1 VLAQMENPDDSTV
14 APAGPPPP
22 DVSLI
27 SRLAAVA
34 ALAVA
39 VVVVVLLL
47 FGGGP
52 AYTVKIDFQD
62 ASGLVSGDLVMI
74 GPANVG
80 AVQSIGLAPNG
91 AAQIVIGV
99 DSDAAPLHQGTIAR
113 IFQNSLSGI
122 ANKYVTLSPG
132 PQNAPAIPAGGTIP
146 EQNTHA
152 DVSLDQ
158 LFDAVNPATRNGL
171 RGFIRGEAASIQ
183 GKSVQANRTLEYL
196 APALA
201 STSNV
206 TAELTRNEPAFDGLL
221 VQGAQTMQV
230 LAARASELTQLVS
243 NGSAATGAIASRS
256 NALEQALAL
265 LPGALNHSTR
275 TFAGLRTTLDALD
288 PLVRESIPQDR
299 RLEPF
304 ARALK
309 NFSRESIPVL
319 AQLSGLL
326 KAPPGVG
333 DLTTLLRATPSL
345 ARIAIPAFPRMIAQ
359 MNYSQPQLD
368 YLREY
373 APDVVAALT
382 NLGQLGGYYDA
393 NGHYARTQPVFN
405 AFTVNASNQLEPIP
419 AFATR
424 ATGLHIVK
432 SRCPGGAVQPA
443 PDGSAP
449 WAVPGCAPSSTPPG
463 P

>member
-1 VLAQMENPDDSTV
+1 
-14 APAGPPPP
+14 
-22 DVSLI
+22 
-27 SRLAAVA
+27 
-34 ALAVA
+34 
-39 VVVVVLLL
+39 
-47 FGGGP
+47 
-52 AYTVKIDFQD
+52 
-62 ASGLVSGDLVMI
+62 
-74 GPANVG
+74 
-80 AVQSIGLAPNG
+80 
-91 AAQIVIGV
+91 
-99 DSDAAPLHQGTIAR
+99 
-113 IFQNSLSGI
+113 
-122 ANKYVTLSPG
+122 
-132 PQNAPAIPAGGTIP
+132 
-146 EQNTHA
+146 
-152 DVSLDQ
+152 
-158 LFDAVNPATRNGL
+158 L

-230 LAARASELTQLVS
+230 LAARTSELTQLVS

-265 LPGALNHSTR
+265 LPEALNHSTR

-326 KAPPGVG
+326 KAPAGVG

-382 NLGQLGGYYDA
+382 NLGQLGAYYDA
-393 NGHYARTQPVFN
+393 NGHYARTQPVFD
-405 AFTVNASNQLEPIP
+405 AFTVNAANQLEPIP

-424 ATGLHIVK
+424 DAGLHVVK

-449 WAVPGCAPSSTPPG
+449 WVVPGCDPSSTPPG

>member
-1 VLAQMENPDDSTV
+1 MENPEDSTV

-27 SRLAAVA
+27 SRIAALV

-39 VVVVVLLL
+39 IVVVVLLL

-62 ASGLVSGDLVMI
+62 ASGLVAGDLVMI
-74 GPANVG
+74 GPASVG
-80 AVQSIGLAPNG
+80 SVQSIGLSPNG
-91 AAQIVIGV
+91 EAQIVIGV

-113 IFQNSLSGI
+113 IYEDSLSGI

-132 PQNAPAIPAGGTIP
+132 PQSAATIPAGGTIP
-146 EQNTHA
+146 EQDSHS

-158 LFDAVNPATRNGL
+158 LFDALNPPTRNGL

-183 GKSVQANRTLEYL
+183 GKALQANRTLEYL

-206 TAELTRNEPAFDGLL
+206 TAELTRSEPTFDGLL
-221 VQGAQTMQV
+221 VQGAQAMQQ
-230 LAARASELTQLVS
+230 LAARTSELTQLVA
-243 NGSAATGAIASRS
+243 NGSAATGAIASQS
-256 NALEQALAL
+256 NALERALAL
-265 LPGALNHSTR
+265 LPGALNHSTS

-288 PLVRESIPQDR
+288 PLVRKSIPQDR

-309 NFSRESIPVL
+309 NFSLESIPVL

-333 DLTTLLRATPSL
+333 DLTTLLEDTPSL

-359 MNYSQPQLD
+359 MNYSQQQVD
-368 YLREY
+368 YFREY
-373 APDVVAALT
+373 TPDVVAALT
-382 NLGQLGGYYDA
+382 NLGQLGAYYDA

-405 AFTVNASNQLEPIP
+405 AFAVNSANQLEPMP
-419 AFATR
+419 SFETR
-424 ATGLHIVK
+424 DTGLHVVK
-432 SRCPGGAVQPA
+432 SRCPGGAVQPPA
-443 PDGSAP
+443 DGSAP
-449 WAVPGCAPSSTPPG
+449 WAVPGCDPTSTPPG

>member
-1 VLAQMENPDDSTV
+1 MENPDDSTV

-27 SRLAAVA
+27 ARLAAVA

-39 VVVVVLLL
+39 IVVVVLVL

-52 AYTVKIDFQD
+52 SYTVKINFQD
-62 ASGLVSGDLVMI
+62 ASGLVTGDLVMV

-80 AVQSIGLAPNG
+80 SVQSIGLAPNG

-113 IFQNSLSGI
+113 IYENSLSGI

-132 PQNAPAIPAGGTIP
+132 PQSASTIPSGGTIP
-146 EQNTHA
+146 EQDTYAN
-152 DVSLDQ
+152 VSLDQ
-158 LFDAVNPATRNGL
+158 VFDTLNGATRNGL

-183 GKSVQANRTLEYL
+183 GKSAEANKTLEYL
-196 APALA
+196 APALS

-206 TAELTRNEPAFDGLL
+206 TAELTRSEPTFDGLL
-221 VQGAQTMQV
+221 VQGAQTMQQ
-230 LAARASELTQLVS
+230 LASRTSELTQLVS
-243 NGSAATGAIASRS
+243 NGNAATGAIASQS
-256 NALEQALAL
+256 NALQRALAL
-265 LPGALNHSTR
+265 LPGALNHSTS

-288 PLVRESIPQDR
+288 PLVRKSIPQDR

-333 DLTTLLRATPSL
+333 DLTTLLQATPSL

-359 MNYSQPQLD
+359 MNYSQPQVD
-368 YLREY
+368 YFREY
-373 APDVVAALT
+373 TPDVVAALS
-382 NLGQLGGYYDA
+382 NLGQLGAYYDA

-405 AFTVNASNQLEPIP
+405 AFSVNSSNQLEPIP
-419 AFATR
+419 SFATR
-424 ATGLHIVK
+424 DTGLQVVK
-432 SRCPGGAVQPA
+432 ARCPGAAVQPTA
-443 PDGSAP
+443 DGSAP
-449 WAVPGCAPSSTPPG
+449 WAVPGCDTSSTPPG

>member
-1 VLAQMENPDDSTV
+1 MENPDDSTV

-27 SRLAAVA
+27 ARLAALV

-39 VVVVVLLL
+39 IVVVVLLL

-62 ASGLVSGDLVMI
+62 ASGLVTGDLVLI

-80 AVQSIGLAPNG
+80 SVQSIGLAPNG
-91 AAQIVIGV
+91 AARIVIGV
-99 DSDAAPLHQGTIAR
+99 NSDAAPLHQGTIAR
-113 IFQNSLSGI
+113 IYENSLSGI

-132 PQNAPAIPAGGTIP
+132 PQSAPSIGSGGTIP
-146 EQNTHA
+146 EQDSYS

-158 LFDAVNPATRNGL
+158 VFDALNPATRNGL

-183 GKSVQANRTLEYL
+183 GKAQQGNQTLKYL
-196 APALA
+196 APALS

-206 TAELTRNEPAFDGLL
+206 TAELTRSEPTFDGLL
-221 VQGAQTMQV
+221 VQGAQTMQQ
-230 LAARASELTQLVS
+230 LAARTSELTQLVS
-243 NGSAATGAIASRS
+243 NGSAATGAIASQS
-256 NALEQALAL
+256 TALERALAL
-265 LPGALNHSTR
+265 LPGALNHSTS

-309 NFSRESIPVL
+309 VFSRASIPVL

-333 DLTTLLRATPSL
+333 DLTTLLRDTPSL
-345 ARIAIPAFPRMIAQ
+345 ARTAIPAFPRMIAQ
-359 MNYSQPQLD
+359 MNYSQPQVD
-368 YLREY
+368 YFREY
-373 APDVVAALT
+373 TPDVVAALT
-382 NLGQLGGYYDA
+382 NLGQLGAYYDA

-405 AFTVNASNQLEPIP
+405 AFTVNSANQLAPIP
-419 AFATR
+419 AFDTR

-432 SRCPGGAVQPA
+432 ARCPGGAVQPTA
-443 PDGSAP
+443 DGSAP
-449 WAVPGCAPSSTPPG
+449 WVVPGCDPSATPPG